1 LRAAERKAI
10 GTKAAKKPE
19 AKKENKKVALRLKF
33 TCNGWSHSIQCTVS
47 CIEEFEGYQG
57 VWNQTGGFFGN
68 QWKWVQRQGYAER
81 CKLKELLG
89 ANCVK
94 HVKACFN
101 AKKHICGKFSATQ
114 RLIKNNRFTAERNL
128 FAKKSATK
136 GAYITQQ
143 QFEDIYY
150 NRAPKYPQ
158 KKVGGT
164 LIDRKITPCAK
175 KCFDQKCENTSLKA
189 SCLVKCIK
197 KFCPGADSTPVPVN
211 ADKDQAYKQPS
222 PRTAIA
228 RLIWWTAVYAKKAA
242 IDQDVLAAKRIGK
255 VFDGWMRGPW
265 MMAKKVAKAAKA
277 AGFCK
282 DKLLCKFRICKDKLK
297 GVKEWARDEGI
308 DSRSKKLAAY
318 AKALAGKARS
328 EDSLRAVVAKAA
340 GLGTEKPQK
349 LAQDAAKKGGFCMG
363 RKCTTDELRKWGKA
377 RMHADDLLAPL
388 SNIATLFATVPIKAD
403 DQVLAADR
411 IALSLDGRH
420 GKSQMKA
427 DAKKAAKAA
436 GICKGKVCDNKEI
449 KAWAHKY
456 SMALSGPLGAYAKAL
471 EGKALNLDKAADVVA
486 AALGMGD
493 TGGGKLQELAQNA
506 AKKGEVCRGKKCTA
520 KELVRWSRCAQMA
533 SDNGIRRAECML
545 KERCKHLKPK
555 QRFMSCKDNSAG
567 CQQYWRYNLCGCR
580 KLQPSP
586 GGKCGKKDKSAR
598 CKAVYAYDKCLG
610 WGFFSYYNRLSVNK
624 MNGIKDDK
632 AFRDNNALHTC
643 PSHSKVRAAKGE
655 LELQEPSGE
664 GVLSQLLQDASGAK
678 SGWDCG

>member
-1 LRAAERKAI
+1 ML
-10 GTKAAKKPE
+10 KK
-19 AKKENKKVALRLKF
+19 
-33 TCNGWSHSIQCTVS
+33 
-47 CIEEFEGYQG
+47 
-57 VWNQTGGFFGN
+57 
-68 QWKWVQRQGYAER
+68 
-81 CKLKELLG
+81 
-89 ANCVK
+89 
-94 HVKACFN
+94 
-101 AKKHICGKFSATQ
+101 
-114 RLIKNNRFTAERNL
+114 
-128 FAKKSATK
+128 
-136 GAYITQQ
+136 
-143 QFEDIYY
+143 
-150 NRAPKYPQ
+150 
-158 KKVGGT
+158 
-164 LIDRKITPCAK
+164 
-175 KCFDQKCENTSLKA
+175 
-189 SCLVKCIK
+189 
-197 KFCPGADSTPVPVN
+197 
-211 ADKDQAYKQPS
+211 
-222 PRTAIA
+222 
-228 RLIWWTAVYAKKAA
+228 
-242 IDQDVLAAKRIGK
+242 
-255 VFDGWMRGPW
+255 
-265 MMAKKVAKAAKA
+265 
-277 AGFCK
+277 
-282 DKLLCKFRICKDKLK
+282 
-297 GVKEWARDEGI
+297 WARDEGT

-388 SNIATLFATVPIKAD
+388 SNIATLFASVPIKAD

-493 TGGGKLQELAQNA
+493 TGGGKLQKLAQDA
-506 AKKGEVCRGKKCTA
+506 AKKDGVCKGKKCTA
-520 KELVRWSRCAQMA
+520 KELVGWSRCKV
-533 SDNGIRRAECML
+533 SDNAITRAKCMSNE
-545 KERCKHLKPK
+545 KCKHLKPK
-555 QRFMSCKDNSAG
+555 QRVHTLWKGSCKDNSAG

-632 AFRDNNALHTC
+632 AFRDNNVLHTC
-643 PSHSKVRAAKGE
+643 PSHSKVCFPPSVNGCIRPMLEFCSSAGQGSQGRA
-655 LELQEPSGE
+655 
-664 GVLSQLLQDASGAK
+664 
-678 SGWDCG
+678 